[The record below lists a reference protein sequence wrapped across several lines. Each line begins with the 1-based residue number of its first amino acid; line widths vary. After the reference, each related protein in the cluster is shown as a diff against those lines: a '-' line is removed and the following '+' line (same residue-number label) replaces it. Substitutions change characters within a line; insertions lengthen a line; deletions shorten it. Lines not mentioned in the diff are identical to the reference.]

1 MPGALRIRA
10 AIFFSLMKKLSQ
22 FLLSLGALPFLLP
35 WYLSE
40 RLFEFILLP
49 LIFKRY
55 RLDLNQRKRSILRL
69 AIVVLGAALVF
80 YLSFKIYLF
89 LKFFPTPA
97 EAFIRSKDFFLFVLN
112 DFIRLAQLS
121 LWPVNVMMVYWQGGV
136 VPWPHLLL
144 AAYCCFL
151 PLLFLFNLAFR
162 LFSTSR
168 SLKQAVKLRNRA
180 VRDVDLVHFAEQ
192 AKPDQIFLGLDLAKG
207 GAPFYIKRDWLKG
220 HAQILGSAGSG
231 KTESIVQP
239 IWFQEVRRNVATFM
253 LDGKGSRKNLEKFY
267 TIATSLAQGHEVIYF
282 NPSDS
287 SSSATYNP
295 VLQGSVAE
303 IRQKIVA
310 SLAGVSVTN
319 QNHERISH
327 YLDLIL
333 RAIKESGHFF
343 SLDVIFQYLSSK
355 TYLQQQLR
363 RLRERHVYEG
373 LMEAVDNFPRFQS
386 ETETLTA
393 MLREICRSDYA
404 WLFDTNEPEIDLT
417 KIYRERKDCYFTL
430 PMHGSSPA
438 MRFLGQLILQDM
450 MMSFAQVSLQA
461 AHGDEGNEG
470 LLIIDEF
477 ANFASASSIE
487 LLRVCKNAS
496 VSVCYTDQSLTELN
510 HPALHLPENF
520 LDELA
525 NHTNAMF
532 CFQLGSPESVR
543 MVMERMGVSGN
554 GEAPKPKAKTDGK
567 PAAPA
572 KSAEEINAE
581 MLKHLEVGRCVAF
594 FRQPRVRAILKTG
607 YFKFDQLLKF
617 ESKTAGRQTVAA

>member
-1 MPGALRIRA
+1 
-10 AIFFSLMKKLSQ
+10 MKKLSQ

-49 LIFKRY
+49 LVFKRF
-55 RLDLNQRKRSILRL
+55 RIDLDRRKRSYLRIAL
-69 AIVVLGAALVF
+69 VTLGAALAF
-80 YLSFKIYLF
+80 YLVYKIYVF
-89 LKFFPTPA
+89 TKFFSTTA
-97 EAFIRSKDFFLFVLN
+97 QALIHSKDFFLFVLN
-112 DFIRLAQLS
+112 DFIRIAQAM
-121 LWPVNVMMVYWQGGV
+121 LWPVNVMLAYWQGGA
-136 VPWPHLLL
+136 VPWQHLLL

-151 PLLFLFNLAFR
+151 PLLFLFNLTFR
-162 LFSTSR
+162 LLSTTH
-168 SLKQAVKLRNRA
+168 SLNAAVKLRNRA
-180 VRDVDLVHFAEQ
+180 VRDVDLVHYAEQ
-192 AKPDQIFLGLDLAKG
+192 AKPDQIFLGLDLTKG
-207 GAPFYIKRDWLKG
+207 GAPFYIKREWLRG
-220 HAQILGSAGSG
+220 HAQILGAAGSG

-287 SSSATYNP
+287 KSSATYNP
-295 VLQGSVAE
+295 VLHGSVAE

-310 SLAGVSVTN
+310 GLGGVDGANIN
-319 QNHERISH
+319 QKERTSH

-343 SLDVIFQYLSSK
+343 SLDIIYQYLSSK

-363 RLRERHVYEG
+363 RLRDRHVYEG

-386 ETETLTA
+386 ETDALTSA
-393 MLREICRSDYA
+393 LREICTSDYA
-404 WLFDTNEPEIDLT
+404 WLLDTNEPEIDIAT
-417 KIYRERKDCYFTL
+417 IYRERKDCYFTL
-430 PMHGSSPA
+430 PMHGGMPA

-450 MMSFAQVSLQA
+450 MMSFAQAAMQA
-461 AHGDEGNEG
+461 AHGDDSKEA

-477 ANFASASSIE
+477 ANFASPSSIE
-487 LLRVCKNAS
+487 LLRVCKNAG

-510 HPALHLPENF
+510 APSLHLPENF

-525 NHTNAMF
+525 NHTNALF

-543 MVMERMGVSGN
+543 LVVERMGVSGN
-554 GEAPKPKAKTDGK
+554 SETSKPKAKAEGK
-567 PAAPA
+567 AAAPA
-572 KSAEEINAE
+572 KSTEEINAE
-581 MLKHLEVGRCVAF
+581 MLKYLEVGRCVAF
-594 FRQPRVRAILKTG
+594 FRQPRLRAILKTG
-607 YFKFDQLLKF
+607 YFKFDNPLKF
-617 ESKTAGRQTVAA
+617 EPQTARRQAVAA

>member
-1 MPGALRIRA
+1 
-10 AIFFSLMKKLSQ
+10 MKKLSQ

-35 WYLSE
+35 WYVSE
-40 RLFEFILLP
+40 RLFEFIVLP
-49 LIFKRY
+49 LIFKRF
-55 RLDLNQRKRSILRL
+55 RIDLDQRKRLYLRI
-69 AIVVLGAALVF
+69 AIVACGAALVL
-80 YLSFKIYLF
+80 YLAYKIFAF
-89 LKFFPTPA
+89 LKLFPTPA
-97 EAFIRSKDFFLFVLN
+97 QALVHSKDYFLFVLN
-112 DFIRLAQLS
+112 DLIRVAQTL
-121 LWPVNVMMVYWQGGV
+121 LWPVNVMIVYWQGAAV
-136 VPWPHLLL
+136 QWQHLLL

-151 PLLFLFNLAFR
+151 PLLFLFNLTLRF
-162 LFSTSR
+162 LSTVR
-168 SLKQAVKLRNRA
+168 SLNKAVTLRNRA
-180 VRDVDLVHFAEQ
+180 VRDVDLVHYAEQ
-192 AKPDQIFLGLDLAKG
+192 AKPDQIFLGLDLSRG
-207 GAPFYIKRDWLKG
+207 STPFYVKREWLKG
-220 HAQILGSAGSG
+220 HAQILGAAGSG

-253 LDGKGSRKNLEKFY
+253 LDGKGSRKNLERFY

-287 SSSATYNP
+287 GSSATYNP
-295 VLQGSVAE
+295 VLHGTVTE

-310 SLAGVSVTN
+310 SLDGLSATINN
-319 QNHERISH
+319 QKERTSH

-343 SLDVIFQYLSSK
+343 SLDIIYQYLSSK

-363 RLRERHVYEG
+363 RLRDRHVYEG
-373 LMEAVDNFPRFQS
+373 LMEAVDNFQRFQAD
-386 ETETLTA
+386 TEALTSA
-393 MLREICRSDYA
+393 LREICTSDYA
-404 WLFDTNEPEIDLT
+404 WLLDTNEPEIDIAT
-417 KIYRERKDCYFTL
+417 IYRERKDCYFTL
-430 PMHGSSPA
+430 PMHGGMPA

-450 MMSFAQVSLQA
+450 MMSFAQAAMQA
-461 AHGDEGNEG
+461 AHGEDSKEA

-487 LLRVCKNAS
+487 LLRVCKNAG

-510 HPALHLPENF
+510 APALHLPENF

-554 GEAPKPKAKTDGK
+554 SETSKLKTEGK
-567 PAAPA
+567 PAPPQ
-572 KSAEEINAE
+572 KSSEEINAE

-607 YFKFDQLLKF
+607 YFKFDNPLKF
-617 ESKTAGRQTVAA
+617 EPPTARRQTVAA

>member
-1 MPGALRIRA
+1 MWAE
-10 AIFFSLMKKLSQ
+10 IFFFIMKKLSQ

-35 WYLSE
+35 WYASE

-55 RLDLNQRKRSILRL
+55 RLDLNQRKRSTLRL
-69 AIVVLGAALVF
+69 AIVVLGSALVF
-80 YLSFKIYLF
+80 YLGYKIYLF
-89 LKFFPTPA
+89 SKFFASPA
-97 EAFIRSKDFFLFVLN
+97 QALLHSKDFFLFVLN
-112 DFIRLAQLS
+112 DFIRLAQWL
-121 LWPVNVMMVYWQGGV
+121 LWPVNVMMVYWQGGAV
-136 VPWPHLLL
+136 KWQHLLF

-151 PLLFLFNLAFR
+151 PLLFLFNLTFR

-168 SLKQAVKLRNRA
+168 SLNQAVKLRNRA

-192 AKPDQIFLGLDLAKG
+192 AKPDQIFLGLDLTKG

-287 SSSATYNP
+287 NSSATYNP
-295 VLQGSVAE
+295 VLRGSVAE
-303 IRQKIVA
+303 IRQKIIA
-310 SLAGVSVTN
+310 SLEGMSATN
-319 QNHERISH
+319 QNQKERTSH

-343 SLDVIFQYLSSK
+343 SLDVIYQYLSSK

-363 RLRERHVYEG
+363 RLRDRHVYEG
-373 LMEAVDNFPRFQS
+373 LMEAADNFARFQS
-386 ETETLTA
+386 ETDALTSA
-393 MLREICRSDYA
+393 LREICTSDYA
-404 WLFDTNEPEIDLT
+404 WLLDTNEPEIDIAT
-417 KIYRERKDCYFTL
+417 IYRERKDCYFTL
-430 PMHGSSPA
+430 PMHGGMPA

-450 MMSFAQVSLQA
+450 MMSFAQASLQA
-461 AHGDEGNEG
+461 AHGDDSKEA

-487 LLRVCKNAS
+487 LLRVCKNAG

-510 HPALHLPENF
+510 APALHLPENF

-525 NHTNAMF
+525 NHTNAVF

-543 MVMERMGVSGN
+543 LVMERMGVSAN
-554 GEAPKPKAKTDGK
+554 GEAAKPKAKADGK

-572 KSAEEINAE
+572 KSTEEINAE

-617 ESKTAGRQTVAA
+617 ESKAAGREAVAA

>member
-1 MPGALRIRA
+1 
-10 AIFFSLMKKLSQ
+10 MKKLSQ

-35 WYLSE
+35 WYVSE
-40 RLFEFILLP
+40 RLFEFVILP
-49 LIFKRY
+49 LIFKRF
-55 RLDLNQRKRSILRL
+55 RIDLDQRKRLFLRI
-69 AIVVLGAALVF
+69 AIVAFGAALVL
-80 YLSFKIYLF
+80 YLAYKIFAF
-89 LKFFPTPA
+89 LKLFPAPA
-97 EAFIRSKDFFLFVLN
+97 QALVHSKDYFLFVLN
-112 DFIRLAQLS
+112 DLIRVAQTL
-121 LWPVNVMMVYWQGGV
+121 LWPVNVMIVYWQGAAV
-136 VPWPHLLL
+136 QWQSLVL

-151 PLLFLFNLAFR
+151 PLLFLFNLTLRF
-162 LFSTSR
+162 LSTVR
-168 SLKQAVKLRNRA
+168 SLNKAVKLRNRA
-180 VRDVDLVHFAEQ
+180 VRDVDLVHYSEQ
-192 AKPDQIFLGLDLAKG
+192 AKPDQIFLGLDLTRG
-207 GAPFYIKRDWLKG
+207 NAPFYIKREWLKG
-220 HAQILGSAGSG
+220 HAQILGAAGSG

-295 VLQGSVAE
+295 VLHGTVTE

-310 SLAGVSVTN
+310 SLDGLSATINS
-319 QNHERISH
+319 QKERTSH

-343 SLDVIFQYLSSK
+343 SLDIIYQYLSSK

-363 RLRERHVYEG
+363 RLRDRHVYEG

-386 ETETLTA
+386 ETDALTSA
-393 MLREICRSDYA
+393 LREICTSDYA
-404 WLFDTNEPEIDLT
+404 WLLDTNEPEIDIAT
-417 KIYRERKDCYFTL
+417 IYRERKDCYFTL
-430 PMHGSSPA
+430 PMHGGMPA

-450 MMSFAQVSLQA
+450 MMSFAQASVQS
-461 AHGDEGNEG
+461 AHGEESKEA

-487 LLRVCKNAS
+487 LLRVCKNAG

-525 NHTNAMF
+525 NHTNALF

-543 MVMERMGVSGN
+543 LVMERMGVSGSA
-554 GEAPKPKAKTDGK
+554 EAAKPKAKSDGK
-567 PAAPA
+567 PAPPQ
-572 KSAEEINAE
+572 KSSEEINAE
-581 MLKHLEVGRCVAF
+581 MLKHLEVGRCIAF

-607 YFKFDQLLKF
+607 YFKFDNPLKF
-617 ESKTAGRQTVAA
+617 EPQTARRQTASA

>member
-1 MPGALRIRA
+1 
-10 AIFFSLMKKLSQ
+10 MKKLSQ

-35 WYLSE
+35 WYVSE

-49 LIFKRY
+49 LIFKRF
-55 RLDLNQRKRSILRL
+55 RLDLDKRKRSYLRI
-69 AIVVLGAALVF
+69 AIVALGAVLVL
-80 YLSFKIYLF
+80 YLVYKIYAF
-89 LKFFPTPA
+89 TKFFPTTA
-97 EAFIRSKDFFLFVLN
+97 QALIHSKGFFFFVLN
-112 DFIRLAQLS
+112 DLIRVVQTL
-121 LWPVNVMMVYWQGGV
+121 LWPVNVMMVYWQGSAV
-136 VPWPHLLL
+136 QWQHLLL

-151 PLLFLFNLAFR
+151 PLLFLVNLMFR
-162 LFSTSR
+162 LLSTTH
-168 SLKQAVKLRNRA
+168 SLNKAVKLRNRA
-180 VRDVDLVHFAEQ
+180 VRDVDLVHYSEQ
-192 AKPDQIFLGLDLAKG
+192 AKPDQIFLGLDLSRDNT
-207 GAPFYIKRDWLKG
+207 PFYVKREWLKG

-295 VLQGSVAE
+295 VLQGSVTE

-310 SLAGVSVTN
+310 SLDGLSATN
-319 QNHERISH
+319 HNQKERTSH

-343 SLDVIFQYLSSK
+343 SLDIIFQYLSSK

-363 RLRERHVYEG
+363 RLRDRHLYEG
-373 LMEAVDNFPRFQS
+373 LMEAVDNFQRFQAD
-386 ETETLTA
+386 TEALTSA
-393 MLREICRSDYA
+393 LREICSSDYA
-404 WLFDTNEPEIDLT
+404 WLLDTNEPEIDIAT
-417 KIYRERKDCYFTL
+417 IYRERKDCYFTL
-430 PMHGSSPA
+430 PMHGGMPA

-450 MMSFAQVSLQA
+450 MMSFAQVSLQS
-461 AHGDEGNEG
+461 AHGDEGKEG

-487 LLRVCKNAS
+487 LLRVCKNAG
-496 VSVCYTDQSLTELN
+496 VSVCYTDQSFTELN
-510 HPALHLPENF
+510 NPALHLPENF

-525 NHTNAMF
+525 NHTNAIF

-543 MVMERMGVSGN
+543 MVMERMGASGN
-554 GEAPKPKAKTDGK
+554 GEAPKPKTKTEGK
-567 PAAPA
+567 PAPPQ

-607 YFKFDQLLKF
+607 YFKFDNPLKF
-617 ESKTAGRQTVAA
+617 EPQTARRKTVAA